1 MIENFTVAKSL
12 LEQNGELIGTTSG
25 NSMSPLFRSGKDKA
39 VIIPLITSPK
49 VNDVLLY
56 RKKTSDDL
64 VLHRVIKITDNG
76 PVLRGD
82 ALYRNE
88 TNIPSH
94 YILGVLKGFYRNS
107 KYYDCKKSA
116 LYMLY
121 TIYIRA
127 SYPLRYCTNKAF
139 LLLKRILCKLKN
151 LLEK

>member
-1 MIENFTVAKSL
+1 MIENFTVAKNL
-12 LEQNGELIGTTSG
+12 LEQNGELIGITSG
-25 NSMSPLFRSGKDKA
+25 KSMLPLFRSGKDKA
-39 VIIPLITSPK
+39 VIIPLVTSPK
-49 VNDVLLY
+49 VNDILLY

-88 TNIPSH
+88 TDIPSH

-107 KYYDCKKSA
+107 KYYDCQKSVTYK
-116 LYMLY
+116 LYV
-121 TIYIRA
+121 IYIRA
-127 SYPLRYCTNKAF
+127 SYPLRYCINKAF
-139 LLLKRILCKLKN
+139 SLLKRIIRKLKN